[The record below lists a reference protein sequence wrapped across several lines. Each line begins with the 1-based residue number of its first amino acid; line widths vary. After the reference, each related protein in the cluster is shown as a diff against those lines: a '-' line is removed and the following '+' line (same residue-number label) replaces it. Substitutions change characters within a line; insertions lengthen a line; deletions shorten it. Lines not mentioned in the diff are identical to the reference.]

1 VRKTEINNDEKQ
13 LLKAYQKTSPL
24 LLVRLKCQA
33 LLTREKG
40 MKLEDIGDLVSRSE
54 QTVSRWIQDWDTW
67 RMASIF
73 TGHANNENAGKL
85 TKAQKE
91 EIKAMLA
98 KPPSDSDIPRAF
110 WDVPTL
116 KQYIEATFD
125 VVYESTQSYHFLLSF
140 CDLSFKYPDTFDIR
154 RDETQITQ
162 RMKEIHKEIAPLLID
177 PKWEV
182 FAADEVRMQLTAL
195 TRRAWLRRGERTV
208 VRVNRKR
215 EAQNYLGLLNQK
227 TFRCHLYELPWQNQK
242 EILKALPDFLNI
254 YPDKRICIIWDNARF
269 HKGKEIRKALRKGGL
284 LHRVHL
290 INMPPY
296 APDHNPIEHVWNTAK
311 ASMANRQQEDFETMK
326 SVFHGFIDGRTF
338 NYAI

>member
-1 VRKTEINNDEKQ
+1 
-13 LLKAYQKTSPL
+13 
-24 LLVRLKCQA
+24 
-33 LLTREKG
+33 

-54 QTVSRWIQDWDTW
+54 QTVGRWTQDWNDR

-73 TGHANNENAGKL
+73 SGHANNENASKL
-85 TKAQKE
+85 TKTQKI
-91 EIKAMLA
+91 EIHEVLKN
-98 KPPSDSDIPRAF
+98 PPSEMGLPKEF
-110 WDVPTL
+110 WDVPAL
-116 KQYIEATFD
+116 KQYVEAIFD
-125 VVYESTQSYHFLLSF
+125 IVYESPQSYHLLLSF
-140 CDLSFKYPDTFDIR
+140 SDLSFKYPDTFDIR

-162 RMKEIHKEIAPLLID
+162 RMKEIHKEIAPLLKD
-177 PKWEV
+177 PEWEV

-195 TRRAWLRRGERTV
+195 TRRAWLKRGERTV
-208 VRVNRKR
+208 VKVNRKR

-242 EILKALPDFLNI
+242 EILKALPDFLNT
-254 YPDKRICIIWDNARF
+254 YPDKRICIVWDNARF
-269 HKGKEIRKALRKGGL
+269 HKGQEIRKALRNGGL

-311 ASMANRQQEDFETMK
+311 ASMANKQHENFETMK